1 MIKIPKNDAHFFLKI
16 EEHMEEN
23 VFALMKSIEFFSDL
37 DNYYFTIMLPKNQK
51 IKNKYI
57 IKNSDIVYYENKDN
71 LRPKW
76 SGAIRYFLES
86 KSSVCVMLDADVL
99 VLNSLKEIITQVR
112 SEVGVYGVLAHES
125 PFKEEKM
132 SWDIVLKQFNL
143 KLELKSF
150 KKQIKNND
158 YCPPCYFNNGFI
170 VLNKK
175 LMHKLAPYI
184 KKYVYSLNNL
194 KNKFKAQ
201 ICFCLSVL
209 EAGLPFKNLN
219 YEYNF
224 SSSMVDN
231 FIKKNN
237 IDTKK
242 IKIFHYYNEKNIKN
256 LYKKYYNCEN
266 YNIKYCL
273 DKIYNYNKIKYFL

>member
-1 MIKIPKNDAHFFLKI
+1 MKTLKNDAHFFLKI

-37 DNYYFTIMLPKNQK
+37 DDYYFTIMLPKDQK
-51 IKNKYI
+51 IKNNFI
-57 IKNSDIVYYENKDN
+57 IKNSNVVYYENKDG
-71 LRPKW
+71 LKPKW

-86 KSSVCVMLDADVL
+86 KSTVCVLLDADIL
-99 VLNSLKEIITQVR
+99 VLDSLKEIIKKAR
-112 SEVGVYGVLAHES
+112 SELGIYGVLAHES
-125 PFKEEKM
+125 PFKKEQL
-132 SWDIVLKQFNL
+132 SWDTILKKFNL
-143 KLELKSF
+143 KIELKSF

-201 ICFCLSVL
+201 ICLCLSVL
-209 EAGLPFKNLN
+209 ESGIPIKNLN

-224 SSSMVDN
+224 SSSIEEV
-231 FIKKNN
+231 FAGGGV

-273 DKIYNYNKIKYFL
+273 DKIYSFNKIKYFL